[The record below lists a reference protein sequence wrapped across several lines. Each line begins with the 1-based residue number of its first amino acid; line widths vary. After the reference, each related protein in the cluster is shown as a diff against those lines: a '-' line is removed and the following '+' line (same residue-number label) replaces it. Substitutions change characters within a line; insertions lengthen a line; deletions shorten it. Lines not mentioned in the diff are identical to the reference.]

1 MDSAQS
7 LTDKEDIKNGHSNS
21 HSAFL
26 SSLSYSDS
34 ETELEIELDQ
44 GQ

>member
-1 MDSAQS
+1 MDIAQS
-7 LTDKEDIKNGHSNS
+7 QTDKEDIKNGHSNS

-26 SSLSYSDS
+26 SNLSYSDS
-34 ETELEIELDQ
+34 ETELEVELDQ